1 MENKV
6 NYIQAINF
14 KNLISYM
21 VRQWQLK
28 KIRQNP
34 EKWGCGSLRCI
45 LMAEFHSY

>member
-21 VRQWQLK
+21 ARQWKLK
-28 KIRQNP
+28 KITQNP
-34 EKWGCGSLRCI
+34 EK
-45 LMAEFHSY
+45 